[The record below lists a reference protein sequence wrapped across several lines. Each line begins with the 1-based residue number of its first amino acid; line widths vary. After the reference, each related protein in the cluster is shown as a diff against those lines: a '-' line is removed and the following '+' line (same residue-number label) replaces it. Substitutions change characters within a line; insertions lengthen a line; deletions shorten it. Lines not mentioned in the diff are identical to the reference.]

1 MFISVFF
8 FRFIIYLYINNIIKV
23 KHKYMEK
30 RVIKLTESE
39 LNQIIE
45 ESVRSI
51 IAENMEDEGL
61 WDTMK
66 SFGGQ
71 YAQRGKQKAQEM
83 GQDFGQKMKGAY
95 NSMTNGVKNAGKKMK
110 GTYNTVAN
118 DVKNTYKNA
127 QQDGQMKSMMKAFN
141 DFKVAVEKYKAAG
154 GKVDNQLA
162 SRIKGIEN
170 MMGAYPAHYKTQGN
184 TNQPQVQ

>member
-1 MFISVFF
+1 
-8 FRFIIYLYINNIIKV
+8 
-23 KHKYMEK
+23 MEK

-71 YAQRGKQKAQEM
+71 YAQRGKEKAQEM
-83 GQDFGQKMKGAY
+83 GQGFGQKMKGAY

-110 GTYNTVAN
+110 GTYNAVAN
-118 DVKNTYKNA
+118 DVKSTYRNA
-127 QQDGQMKSMMKAFN
+127 QQDGQMKSMIKSFN
-141 DFKVAVEKYKAAG
+141 DFKIAVEKFKANG
-154 GKVDNQLA
+154 GKVDKQLG

-170 MMGAYPAHYKTQGN
+170 MMNAYPSHYQTQGN
-184 TNQPQVQ
+184 INQPQSQPQVQSNQVQQYQ

>member
-1 MFISVFF
+1 M
-8 FRFIIYLYINNIIKV
+8 R
-23 KHKYMEK
+23 
-30 RVIKLTESE
+30 LTESE

-71 YAQRGKQKAQEM
+71 YLQRGKEQAQKM
-83 GQDFGQKMKGAY
+83 GHNVGQKMKGA
-95 NSMTNGVKNAGKKMK
+95 
-110 GTYNTVAN
+110 YNTVAN

-127 QQDGQMKSMMKAFN
+127 QQDGQMKSMIKAFN
-141 DFKVAVEKYKAAG
+141 DFKMAVEKFRANG
-154 GKVDNQLA
+154 GKVNNQLN

-170 MMGAYPAHYKTQGN
+170 MMNAYQPHYQTQRQQQGQLEN
-184 TNQPQVQ
+184 